1 MKRFC
6 LILLVCAFCAS
17 LLMVSAAAFTI
28 IELDPEE
35 VLSDAIKEQAAAL
48 DPTTGAALSTLTGI
62 TVIVNGEIVVWTDA
76 APFIDANDRTMVPL
90 RAVADAMELDV
101 NWDAVAREAVFTGGG
116 KTIYFPID
124 SSTAR
129 TSDGGTVTMDT
140 AAVIVNDRTYAPIR
154 YLAEYFG
161 YSVDWNAEARAVII
175 TG

>member
-1 MKRFC
+1 MIPIFYHSRHSPEKNR
-6 LILLVCAFCAS
+6 APAS
-17 LLMVSAAAFTI
+17 SI
-28 IELDPEE
+28 PEYRWS
-35 VLSDAIKEQAAAL
+35 L
-48 DPTTGAALSTLTGI
+48 
-62 TVIVNGEIVVWTDA
+62 
-76 APFIDANDRTMVPL
+76 PL
-90 RAVADAMELDV
+90 RSSGTATPAPIRYLAEYFGYIVG
-101 NWDAVAREAVFTGGG
+101 WDAVAREAVFTGGG